1 MRECRFSG
9 IPAATRVLRKFAA
22 EVTMKAF
29 RSRPSIM
36 SNRPDEDK
44 KAELEICNLRLSFG
58 GVVAVRDVDLTVHTG
73 ELMAVIGPNGAGK
86 TSLLNCITGFYR
98 PQQGKI
104 IFNGRDITHLH
115 THQLV
120 GVGVGRTFQN
130 IELFPGMT
138 VLANMTLAR
147 HIHCR
152 YSFWRS
158 CLFSPKV
165 REEEIRHRQV
175 LEEIIDFLEMQSIRK
190 QTVGSLPY
198 GMMKRVELG
207 RALALEPRLL
217 ILDEPFAGM
226 NLEEKEDMVRFLLE
240 LNGRWGLTMILVEHD
255 MSIVMSISR
264 RVMVLNF
271 GEKLGEGTPEEINAD
286 PEVIKAYLGDARTM
300 D

>member
-1 MRECRFSG
+1 
-9 IPAATRVLRKFAA
+9 
-22 EVTMKAF
+22 MKAF

-36 SNRPDEDK
+36 INRREDDK
-44 KAELEICNLRLSFG
+44 KAELEIKNLRLSFG
-58 GVVAVRDVDLTVHTG
+58 GVVAVKDVDLAVRTG

-98 PQQGKI
+98 PQRGSI
-104 IFNGRDITHLH
+104 FFNGKDITHFH
-115 THQLV
+115 THKLV
-120 GVGVGRTFQN
+120 SVGIGRTFQN

-147 HIHCR
+147 HIHCN

-158 CLFSPKV
+158 GFFLPSV
-165 REEEIRHRQV
+165 RREEIRHRQI

-190 QTVGSLPY
+190 KTVGSLPY

-207 RALALEPRLL
+207 RALALEPKLL

-255 MSIVMSISR
+255 MSIVMSISKR
-264 RVMVLNF
+264 IMVLNF
-271 GEKLGEGTPEEINAD
+271 GEKICEGTPEEVSTN
-286 PEVIKAYLGDARTM
+286 PEVIKAYLGEPQNLQ
-300 D
+300 